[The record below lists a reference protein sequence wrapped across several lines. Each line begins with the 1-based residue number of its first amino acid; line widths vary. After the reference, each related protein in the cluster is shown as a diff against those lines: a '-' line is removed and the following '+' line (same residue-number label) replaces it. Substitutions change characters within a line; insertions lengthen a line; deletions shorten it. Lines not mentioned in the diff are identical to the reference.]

1 MALEICYTSTV
12 RRTEYSSY
20 DEDGNGIEHERGVVV
35 EVFIPD
41 ARRDDIDRNTD
52 MRAEV
57 SEKIDAAITAFESG

>member
-1 MALEICYTSTV
+1 
-12 RRTEYSSY
+12 
-20 DEDGNGIEHERGVVV
+20 VVV

-57 SEKIDAAITAFESG
+57 SEKIDAAITAFENG